1 MNNPSFPAPPGPPAL
16 PKQGLS
22 PLVWVGIVCGSV
34 ILVLVVLSILAF
46 GFIKKKI
53 DLYTK
58 NPEKAA
64 AEMLVRVHPDLEIL
78 EQNDEKGEMKIR
90 VKGGETLTARYN
102 EIAKGKFS
110 FKDAGGNVVQLGGKS
125 DLSDVS
131 PWVPQVAGL
140 SDIRAFQNI
149 RAGKAAGF
157 YTGNTTEPSEAIE
170 AFVEA
175 EAHKLGLSSSSSSSV
190 SLGEKGH
197 ITRSY
202 SDSARE
208 LSVNVTHLDGNKRLV
223 TVSYREK

>member
-1 MNNPSFPAPPGPPAL
+1 MSNAPLLPPAPPPLL

-22 PLVWVGIVCGSV
+22 PLVWVGIVLGSV
-34 ILVLVVLSILAF
+34 LLVLVVLGILAF
-46 GFIKKKI
+46 GFIKKKV

-78 EQNDEKGEMKIR
+78 AQNDEKGEMTIR

-110 FKDAGGNVVQLGGKS
+110 FKDAQGDVIQLGGKS
-125 DLSDVS
+125 DLSEVS
-131 PWVPQVAGL
+131 SWVPQVAGL

-149 RAGKAAGF
+149 RNGKVAGF
-157 YTGNTTEPSEAIE
+157 YAGHSSDSPEAIE
-170 AFVEA
+170 AIVEA

-190 SLGEKGH
+190 SLGKKGH

-202 SDSARE
+202 SDSLRE
-208 LSVNVTHLDGNKRLV
+208 LSVNVTNLDGNKRLV
-223 TVSYREK
+223 TISYREK